1 VVGLDRL
8 FPNPEAAPLEADFL
22 NMNTKAGGV
31 ENRPSA
37 KMRGTPKSLRSE
49 NYTKSQWNARNSSK
63 VLYVIEKK
71 QI

>member
-1 VVGLDRL
+1 MIGRL
-8 FPNPEAAPLEADFL
+8 LVIAD
-22 NMNTKAGGV
+22 TKARGI
-31 ENRPSA
+31 ENRPFA

-49 NYTKSQWNARNSSK
+49 KHTKSQWNARNSSK

>member
-1 VVGLDRL
+1 MLGR
-8 FPNPEAAPLEADFL
+8 A
-22 NMNTKAGGV
+22 TKGCGI

-49 NYTKSQWNARNSSK
+49 NYTKSQWNARNPSK

>member
-1 VVGLDRL
+1 MEVTKVVI
-8 FPNPEAAPLEADFL
+8 
-22 NMNTKAGGV
+22 TKARGV

-49 NYTKSQWNARNSSK
+49 NHTKSQWNARNSSK
-63 VLYVIEKK
+63 VLYIIEKK